1 MLGIYLA
8 AILVCVFFSNF
19 FSSSEMAYSA
29 CNRVRL
35 ENASDDGSKRAAA
48 AVKIVERSDDTL
60 STILIG
66 NNLVNIAASSL
77 GSLAVMEL
85 LGDGYAWVSTV
96 VITTLV
102 IIFGGIHR
110 VAKFSSAVVPAM
122 AVVYLVVAVG
132 VVIWNIS
139 LLPSVLMT
147 IIKNAFGIDQAAGG
161 VLGVTIMQGIKRGLF
176 SNEAGEGS
184 APNAAAVA
192 TVSHPVKQGLIQAL
206 GVFTDTLV
214 VCTCTAF
221 IILMSGVDITAANGI
236 QLTQEALTSEIGS
249 LGNPFMAIM
258 IWCFAF
264 SSSIGNYYYGEAIIR
279 YISKS
284 RWSLLAYRLAV
295 GGMVMLG
302 AMVTLDIAWG
312 MADITMALLT
322 LCNLAAILM
331 LSHQAVFLLE
341 DYRRQKKAGRD
352 PVFDPNTMP
361 VIAKQLEG
369 WQSPENHQAL
379 PADGGRGISPADF

>member
-1 MLGIYLA
+1 
-8 AILVCVFFSNF
+8 
-19 FSSSEMAYSA
+19 
-29 CNRVRL
+29 
-35 ENASDDGSKRAAA
+35 
-48 AVKIVERSDDTL
+48 
-60 STILIG
+60 
-66 NNLVNIAASSL
+66 
-77 GSLAVMEL
+77 
-85 LGDGYAWVSTV
+85 
-96 VITTLV
+96 
-102 IIFGGIHR
+102 
-110 VAKFSSAVVPAM
+110 
-122 AVVYLVVAVG
+122 
-132 VVIWNIS
+132 
-139 LLPSVLMT
+139 
-147 IIKNAFGIDQAAGG
+147 
-161 VLGVTIMQGIKRGLF
+161 
-176 SNEAGEGS
+176 
-184 APNAAAVA
+184 
-192 TVSHPVKQGLIQAL
+192 
-206 GVFTDTLV
+206 
-214 VCTCTAF
+214 
-221 IILMSGVDITAANGI
+221 
-236 QLTQEALTSEIGS
+236 
-249 LGNPFMAIM
+249 MAIM

-264 SSSIGNYYYGEAIIR
+264 SSIIGNYYYGEANIR